1 MSETPPGNPPE
12 PYLETTDPGYAEAA
26 AAAFEIQELGNG
38 SLTLRGPCPR
48 CHAEI
53 EIPVVDR
60 VVRGIPWGP
69 VAPAVQQPDVE
80 PVICTCAEPHGGR
93 PEGRVGCGAYWNF
106 TL

>member
-1 MSETPPGNPPE
+1 MSEAPQGNPPE
-12 PYLETTDPGYAEAA
+12 PYQETTDPGYAAA
-26 AAAFEIQELGNG
+26 AAAVFEIQEQGNG

-53 EIPVVDR
+53 EIPVVTR
-60 VVRGIPWGP
+60 VVRGLSWGLNTP
-69 VAPAVQQPDVE
+69 VAQQPDVE
-80 PVICTCAEPHGGR
+80 PVICTCAEAHGGR